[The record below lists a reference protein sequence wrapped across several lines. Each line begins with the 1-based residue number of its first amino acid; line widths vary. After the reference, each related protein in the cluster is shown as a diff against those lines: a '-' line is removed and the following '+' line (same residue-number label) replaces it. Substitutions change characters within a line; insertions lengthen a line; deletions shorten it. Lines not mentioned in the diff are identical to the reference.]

1 MRIIIILFLAFSFSL
16 AACLPAASELDI
28 TPSSVPDAG
37 SPMPAT
43 ATVIWFP
50 ATSTWTPFPS
60 IEPSVTPQPFPG
72 LGAQVFSDD
81 FSDLKGWMYAKPISS
96 GSNSIILDRNRLTLA
111 VNLAPATLMSLN
123 TGLVLNDFYAE
134 VDISINRC
142 FGADDYGMV
151 FRAASEAFGYRFL
164 LNCNGQARVERVRDS
179 VTLPLQAWLP
189 SGDAPPGAPGQVR
202 MGIWASGVEMRF
214 FLNGRYQFTVI
225 DPLFKSGTL
234 GVYASAGSPD
244 GMNVNF
250 SNLIVKAVD
259 YVSPTP
265 SSTPSK
271 MPTSTRTPRPT
282 P

>member
-1 MRIIIILFLAFSFSL
+1 
-16 AACLPAASELDI
+16 
-28 TPSSVPDAG
+28 VPDAG
-37 SPMPAT
+37 SPLPAT

-50 ATSTWTPFPS
+50 ATSTWTPFPT
-60 IEPSVTPQPFPG
+60 IEPSATVQSFPG

-81 FSDLKGWMYAKPISS
+81 FSDLQGWRFAKPASS

-111 VNLAPATLMSLN
+111 VNLPPATLVSLN
-123 TGLVLNDFYAE
+123 TGLILTDFYAE
-134 VDISINRC
+134 MDISINRC

-151 FRAASEAFGYRFL
+151 FRAASEAYGYRFL
-164 LNCNGQARVERVRDS
+164 LNCSGQARVERVRES

-189 SGDAPPGAPGQVR
+189 SGDAPLGAPGQVR

-225 DPLFKSGTL
+225 DPLFKSGGL
-234 GVYASAGSPD
+234 GVYASANSLD
-244 GMNVNF
+244 GMNVSF

-259 YVSPTP
+259 YLSPTP

-271 MPTSTRTPRPT
+271 IPTSTRTPRPT